1 MSASRA
7 SLSVPASGSP
17 RGLLGGVAPPYAHQ
31 GGAVLGSGEAPST
44 QTFRPASVSAV
55 ICAFNEERNLPR
67 LLEALLSSQGPS
79 FELVQVVCIASGC
92 TDRTEEI
99 VADFRRL
106 DSRVQLIVQPERL
119 GKAAALAEGLRA
131 ARGEVILVENADTV
145 PAWGALEELFRP
157 FRDPSVPLV
166 CSHLVPAPAPATISD
181 AVARTLWE
189 VHDYISTL
197 EPKAGEAFA
206 FRRSELSVPDD
217 VEDDDTFVGI
227 ASTSHGGP
235 SAYARNAIVYNR
247 VPQTLRELLQQRY
260 RVNRQVFGLWRRT
273 RMRSST
279 WTLTALVP
287 ALLAYHRAHPRRAFR
302 MFLLGSL
309 ETVIRVLAIGA
320 SLLSDAQVRKW
331 APVESTK
338 WAIDQVPP

>member
-1 MSASRA
+1 MNK
-7 SLSVPASGSP
+7 
-17 RGLLGGVAPPYAHQ
+17 VAPTPSARS
-31 GGAVLGSGEAPST
+31 GALHRLDDVPSVST
-44 QTFRPASVSAV
+44 YRPPSVSAV

-67 LLEALLSSQGPS
+67 LLEALLSSEGPS
-79 FELVQVVCIASGC
+79 FELVQVICVASGC
-92 TDRTEEI
+92 TDRTVEI
-99 VADFRRL
+99 VSGFRRL
-106 DSRVQLIVQPERL
+106 DTRVQLIVQAERL

-131 ARGEVILVENADTV
+131 ARGAVILVENADTV
-145 PAWGALEELFRP
+145 PARGALEELFRP
-157 FRDPSVPLV
+157 FRDPSIPLV
-166 CSHLVPAPAPATISD
+166 CSHLVPAPAPGTISD
-181 AVARTLWE
+181 ALARTLWE
-189 VHDYISTL
+189 VHDYVSTI

-206 FRRSELSVPDD
+206 FRRSELSVPND

-227 ASTSHGGP
+227 ASSSHGGP
-235 SAYARNAIVYNR
+235 SAYARNAVVYNR
-247 VPQTLRELLQQRY
+247 VPQTLQELLQQRY

-302 MFLLGSL
+302 MFLLGSI
-309 ETVIRVLAIGA
+309 EAVVRVLAIGT